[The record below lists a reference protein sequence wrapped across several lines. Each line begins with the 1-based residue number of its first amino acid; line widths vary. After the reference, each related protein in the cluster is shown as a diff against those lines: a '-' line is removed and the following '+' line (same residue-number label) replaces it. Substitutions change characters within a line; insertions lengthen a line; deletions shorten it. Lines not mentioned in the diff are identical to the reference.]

1 MNSGKQKAL
10 YLHTDNCTSQNKNNA
25 TKQYLLWRVM
35 TGKNDSIELS
45 FMFIGHTKFS
55 PDRFL
60 GSSRRCVGIHLSQL
74 SVSLWEFE
82 WLQVLSNNNCAGLG
96 ASCQKQGNSK
106 AASRVQYGK
115 RQSKRR
121 TTFNVCTRQ
130 QNLIPSMTC
139 FVGNYYMSH
148 DHEIQIYSCTTL
160 ENNSE
165 VTVSMAKRYTE
176 ESDFVFTKFPSRYSN
191 HH

>member
-1 MNSGKQKAL
+1 MEGHDWKKWLNWAFVHAHWPHEVLSWQVFGLIKKVCRHSSVSTL
-10 YLHTDNCTSQNKNNA
+10 S
-25 TKQYLLWRVM
+25 
-35 TGKNDSIELS
+35 EL
-45 FMFIGHTKFS
+45 
-55 PDRFL
+55 
-60 GSSRRCVGIHLSQL
+60 VGIWVASR
-74 SVSLWEFE
+74 
-82 WLQVLSNNNCAGLG
+82 LSNNNCAGLG

-106 AASRVQYGK
+106 AVSRVQYDK
-115 RQSKRR
+115 RQSKWR

-176 ESDFVFTKFPSRYSN
+176 ESDFVFTEFPSRYSN